1 MSALEPRRRARRAIR
16 PPSQRRQLEA
26 ALEAALSVVEA
37 AMVLL
42 DAMDG
47 DAERE
52 TACEDEGAACEDE
65 GSDTDREDEDA
76 GTPERAWSIKGRPVH
91 TISTTALRARRDCHD
106 GNTLDPDDAPDPL
119 QPPRYGYGCAR

>member
-26 ALEAALSVVEA
+26 ALEAALTVVEA
-37 AMVLL
+37 ALGLL

-52 TACEDEGAACEDE
+52 TACEDEGHD
-65 GSDTDREDEDA
+65 SDSEPDADREPTLGAREHGSGGSLWAPQDA
-76 GTPERAWSIKGRPVH
+76 
-91 TISTTALRARRDCHD
+91 DC
-106 GNTLDPDDAPDPL
+106 
-119 QPPRYGYGCAR
+119 PPFV